1 MPQHA
6 LAGVPLIPGILPGL
20 LPISPPGAALPA
32 PAPRPP
38 EMPHAPHA
46 PPGPPG
52 PPRDAPSPLRRAL
65 RSALGGGIP
74 GAAAMG
80 VQVTALMWLRTT
92 MNYQYRTGTAL
103 PAALRALYAEGGVR
117 RFYAGYPAAMIQAPL
132 SRFGDTAAN
141 AGTLSLLAAHPAT
154 ADLPIAVKTSVASLA
169 AASFRIFLMPVDTV
183 KSVLQAHGSTA
194 GSAVLRA
201 KLAAGGP
208 AVLFHGALGAS
219 AATFAGHYPW
229 FVVYNTLNA
238 RFPPAPRGLASGS
251 APCAG
256 ESRAAELGRA
266 AAIGFAASVAS
277 DTTSNALRVLK
288 TVRQVSE
295 TSVGYVASARAI
307 VAAEGAA
314 GLFGRGLKTRLL
326 ANGIQGVLFSVAWR
340 LGQDAWGARV

>member
-1 MPQHA
+1 
-6 LAGVPLIPGILPGL
+6 
-20 LPISPPGAALPA
+20 
-32 PAPRPP
+32 
-38 EMPHAPHA
+38 
-46 PPGPPG
+46 
-52 PPRDAPSPLRRAL
+52 
-65 RSALGGGIP
+65 
-74 GAAAMG
+74 MG

-169 AASFRIFLMPVDTV
+169 AASFRIVLMPVDTV

-194 GSAVLRA
+194 GAAVLRA
-201 KLAAGGP
+201 KLATGGP

-238 RFPPAPRGLASGS
+238 RFPSTP
-251 APCAG
+251 AG
-256 ESRAAELGRA
+256 ESRGAELGRA

>member
-1 MPQHA
+1 MPK
-6 LAGVPLIPGILPGL
+6 
-20 LPISPPGAALPA
+20 
-32 PAPRPP
+32 
-38 EMPHAPHA
+38 A
-46 PPGPPG
+46 PPDP
-52 PPRDAPSPLRRAL
+52 PSPLGRAL

-103 PAALRALYAEGGVR
+103 PAALRALYSEGGVR

-229 FVVYNTLNA
+229 FVVYNTLTA
-238 RFPPAPRGLASGS
+238 RFPSAPRGPDGAR
-251 APCAG
+251 A
-256 ESRAAELGRA
+256 ESQVAELTRA

-295 TSVGYVASARAI
+295 RDVGYVASARAI
-307 VAAEGAA
+307 LAAEGPA

-326 ANGIQGVLFSVAWR
+326 ANGLQGVLFSVAWR
-340 LGQDAWGARV
+340 LGQDAWGAR

>member
-1 MPQHA
+1 MPPHA
-6 LAGVPLIPGILPGL
+6 LAGVPLIPGIIPGL
-20 LPISPPGAALPA
+20 LPINPPGAAAPPPPI

-38 EMPHAPHA
+38 EMPKA
-46 PPGPPG
+46 PPDP
-52 PPRDAPSPLRRAL
+52 PSPLGRAL

-103 PAALRALYAEGGVR
+103 PAALRALYSEGGVR

-266 AAIGFAASVAS
+266 AAIGFTASVAS

-295 TSVGYVASARAI
+295 TSVGYLASARAI
-307 VAAEGAA
+307 VAAEGPS

>member
-1 MPQHA
+1 MSPLAHSP

-20 LPISPPGAALPA
+20 LPVNPPGAARSA
-32 PAPRPP
+32 PASSSSGV
-38 EMPHAPHA
+38 
-46 PPGPPG
+46 PPG
-52 PPRDAPSPLRRAL
+52 APSPLRRAF
-65 RSALGGGIP
+65 RDALGGGVP

-92 MNYQYRTGTAL
+92 MNYQYRTGATLAV
-103 PAALRALYAEGGVR
+103 AMRALYADGGAR

-141 AGTLSLLAAHPAT
+141 AGTLSLLAANPAT
-154 ADLPIAVKTSVASLA
+154 ADLPVAVKTASASLA
-169 AASFRIFLMPVDTV
+169 AAAFRSALMPVDTV
-183 KSVLQAHGSTA
+183 KSMLQAHGTRA
-194 GSAVLRA
+194 GADLLRA
-201 KLAAGGP
+201 KFTTGGP

-229 FVVYNTLNA
+229 FVVYNTLTA
-238 RFPPAPRGLASGS
+238 RFPSAPRGPDGAR
-251 APCAG
+251 A
-256 ESRAAELGRA
+256 ESQVAELSRA

-295 TSVGYVASARAI
+295 RDVGYVASARAI
-307 VAAEGAA
+307 LAAEGPA

-326 ANGIQGVLFSVAWR
+326 ANGLQGVLFSVAWR
-340 LGQDAWGARV
+340 LGQDAWGAR

>member
-1 MPQHA
+1 MPLP
-6 LAGVPLIPGILPGL
+6 LAGIPLIPGIIPGL
-20 LPISPPGAALPA
+20 LPVNA
-32 PAPRPP
+32 PAPPSAALS
-38 EMPHAPHA
+38 APA
-46 PPGPPG
+46 PPGPP
-52 PPRDAPSPLRRAL
+52 RAPSSLSRAF
-65 RSALGGGIP
+65 RDALGGGVP

-92 MNYQYRTGTAL
+92 MNYQYRTGATLAV
-103 PAALRALYAEGGVR
+103 AMRALYADGGAR

-169 AASFRIFLMPVDTV
+169 AASFRVVLMPVDTV
-183 KSVLQAHGSTA
+183 KSVLQAHGSGA

-295 TSVGYVASARAI
+295 RDVGYVASARAI
-307 VAAEGAA
+307 LAAEGPA

-326 ANGIQGVLFSVAWR
+326 ANGLQGVLFSVAWR
-340 LGQDAWGARV
+340 LGQDAWGAR